1 MFGAL
6 LRQDRERWGFAW
18 RAVAVA
24 QSLPVDFEF
33 TLWDWGRVLLQRR
46 LHRLSHRDQRKIH
59 HLSGTGEAAIERTRL
74 ETAPAWSWPHQ
85 EKPGGAG

>member
-18 RAVAVA
+18 RAVGVA

-33 TLWDWGRVLLQRR
+33 TLWDWGAF
-46 LHRLSHRDQRKIH
+46 S
-59 HLSGTGEAAIERTRL
+59 SSAAC
-74 ETAPAWSWPHQ
+74 TA
-85 EKPGGAG
+85 